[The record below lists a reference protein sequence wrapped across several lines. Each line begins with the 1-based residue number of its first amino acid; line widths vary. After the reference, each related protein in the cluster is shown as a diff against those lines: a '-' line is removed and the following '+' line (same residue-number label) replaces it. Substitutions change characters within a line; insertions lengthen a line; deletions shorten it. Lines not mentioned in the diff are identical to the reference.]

1 MLRDSSEVTESG
13 SCKAPSLIPRDTRH
27 YLTLFLTGKNIY
39 LCVFVSVCV
48 YIYHVCVCLSLH
60 VYVCLQVWE
69 RLYLCAPVRKCTQ
82 AGEGVAEMGVPFF
95 DNLYP

>member
-48 YIYHVCVCLSLH
+48 YIYPCMCVSVSARVCMFTGLGASVSVCTCVCVH
-60 VYVCLQVWE
+60 M
-69 RLYLCAPVRKCTQ
+69 RAN
-82 AGEGVAEMGVPFF
+82 AGR
-95 DNLYP
+95 